1 MSSATIRS
9 NPLSYPAGESVNLVP
24 LGTWLISPG
33 ESVTLTNP
41 QAAARLTEEDRLMLL
56 KRGISIH
63 GDIFSFPDVLAP
75 LEQTFYPPIPEPQ
88 HKDDFTPEKSIEL
101 LVASNPV
108 DQLFV
113 QSSKGIIFPTS
124 GEFRGLDIRI
134 DPPFPATAKLAYRRY
149 WQNTFNTRISSG
161 LNFTRAI
168 ETQEGMSETDTTSLS
183 AKLGLGPGV
192 PIEAL
197 QVKLSVELS
206 ATTSHA
212 VTITESRKVTETYSF
227 SVEEGKVAMYTL
239 WQLIEVF
246 ALVDDNDNPIDWSGE
261 VVLDFPLIGDF
272 EIDATFPPDRHT
284 NHTDRY
290 AASLHTFDA

>member
-1 MSSATIRS
+1 LH
-9 NPLSYPAGESVNLVP
+9 NPADESVNLVP

-33 ESVTLTNP
+33 ERVTLTNP

-56 KRGISIH
+56 ERGITLH
-63 GDIFSFPDVLAP
+63 GDIFVVPDVWFP

-88 HKDDFTPEKSIEL
+88 HKDDFPPETSTEL
-101 LVASNPV
+101 LVAANPV

-113 QSSKGIIFPTS
+113 QSSNGTIFPTS
-124 GEFRGLDIRI
+124 GEVQGLPVRL

-149 WQNTFNTRISSG
+149 WQNMFNTRISGG

-168 ETQEGMSETDTTSLS
+168 ETQEGMSETDTISLS
-183 AKLGLGPGV
+183 AKLGFGPGV
-192 PIEAL
+192 PFEQL
-197 QVKLSVELS
+197 KVKLSAELS
-206 ATTSHA
+206 ATTTHA
-212 VTITESRKVTETYSF
+212 VTITENRKVTETYSF

-246 ALVDDNDNPIDWSGE
+246 ALVDDNDNPIDWSGD
-261 VVLDFPLIGDF
+261 VVLNLPLVGDM
-272 EIDATFPPDRHT
+272 EIDAKFPPDRHT
-284 NHTDRY
+284 NHADRY